1 MTRPI
6 PDAALDQPL
15 CIVGTVGSG
24 KTYAAKSAVE
34 WLLREG
40 RRVVIVDPTGVWH
53 GLRTM
58 ADGSAGFPVVIF
70 GGEQADVPV
79 APDAGAMLGA
89 LLADDRVTQAIVD
102 VSDMTGG
109 ERTRFLT
116 AMLERLY
123 VGARVPR
130 HLILDEADEM
140 ASQNPLAEQLRLLGI
155 VDKIVRR
162 GRVRGFRPMM
172 ITQRPA
178 VLHKNVLSQIAT
190 LVAMRLTSPQD
201 RKAIE
206 GWVRGSGDLDEA
218 KKVLSSLPGLDVGEG
233 WVWAPREG
241 VLERTRFPAIATLDT
256 SATPETGAA
265 PERPRAMAAV
275 DVGALRD
282 AMSMSAASNEGAKIN
297 TGGPTPSKTRTAG
310 KKSSREAVGREIS
323 DSTGGAGET
332 VDRAA
337 EITAAEARA
346 FAQGKEE
353 GLRQGI
359 AAGWK
364 AAATIFE
371 REITI
376 VANLFPATPDTEDAE
391 TEIAAALGFA
401 SPSTQQKPAP
411 IIREYISAKAPKA
424 PEPSAPTSHTAPH
437 SRPYPA
443 PSTAAALNSA
453 ARKMLEVLD
462 TNPPVRRS
470 WQQVATLAGLKARGG
485 HFNAGRKALVDA
497 HLTNEAGGLVA
508 IAAPSAGA
516 KPEVHDPAAL
526 VEQWAGVL
534 KGAASKILRFIFETL
549 PRPGT
554 VLMSREDIAHRLGME
569 PRGGHWNTGWK
580 ELRDNGLVIVEGGSA
595 RLSDLFDPP
604 APVSKKR
611 R

>member
-140 ASQNPLAEQLRLLGI
+140 ASQNPLPEQLRLLGI

-282 AMSMSAASNEGAKIN
+282 AMSISVASNEGAKIN

-310 KKSSREAVGREIS
+310 KKSSREAAGREIS

-332 VDRAA
+332 IDRAA
-337 EITAAEARA
+337 EIAAADQSGFRRGYDSAKEQAASDVRA
-346 FAQGKEE
+346 FVADIRNRCAQFEGVIERTWFHGDQGEE
-353 GLRQGI
+353 QSPTPAPALP
-359 AAGWK
+359 K
-364 AAATIFE
+364 AAPIMPKVMQP
-371 REITI
+371 R
-376 VANLFPATPDTEDAE
+376 
-391 TEIAAALGFA
+391 AAPVDRLL
-401 SPSTQQKPAP
+401 
-411 IIREYISAKAPKA
+411 
-424 PEPSAPTSHTAPH
+424 
-437 SRPYPA
+437 
-443 PSTAAALNSA
+443 ALNSA

-497 HLTNEAGGLVA
+497 GLIDEAGGLVA
-508 IAAPSAGA
+508 IAVPSAGA
-516 KPEVHDPAAL
+516 KPEIRDPAAL
-526 VEQWAGVL
+526 VGQWAGVL
-534 KGAASKILRFIFETL
+534 KGAAPKILRFLFKTL

-554 VLMSREDIAHRLGME
+554 VLMSREDIAHQLGME

-580 ELRDNGLVIVEGGSA
+580 EMRDNGLVIVEGGSA
-595 RLSDLFDPP
+595 RLSDLFNPQ
-604 APVSKKR
+604 APLLPSLPSASR
-611 R
+611 Q